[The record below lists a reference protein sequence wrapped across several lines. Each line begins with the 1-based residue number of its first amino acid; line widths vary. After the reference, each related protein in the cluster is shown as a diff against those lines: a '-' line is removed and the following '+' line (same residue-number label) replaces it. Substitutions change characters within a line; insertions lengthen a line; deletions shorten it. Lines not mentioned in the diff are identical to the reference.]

1 MSSFPDMSSSYSL
14 PHTSEW
20 ASWALDADT
29 GASVGATALRLAFSG
44 LGRGWGEGR
53 EACGESGTSLGGE
66 VVHIPILGSGGSRA
80 QRQR

>member
-1 MSSFPDMSSSYSL
+1 MSSFRDMSSSYSL

-20 ASWALDADT
+20 ASWALDVDT
-29 GASVGATALRLAFSG
+29 GASVGATALHLAFGG

-66 VVHIPILGSGGSRA
+66 GVHIPILGLGGSRV
-80 QRQR
+80 QRQG

>member
-1 MSSFPDMSSSYSL
+1 MSSFRDMSSSYSL

-20 ASWALDADT
+20 ASWALDVDT
-29 GASVGATALRLAFSG
+29 GASVVATALHLAFGG

-66 VVHIPILGSGGSRA
+66 VVHIPILGLGGSRV